1 MKTLIVVAHPKIDDS
16 SSQAFFKAG
25 ATLVEDA
32 TWHPL
37 VEPFDVREERALLMA
52 ADRIILQFPLYWYQA
67 PSSLPKWLNEVWS
80 VDFASHLKGKQLAV
94 VLTLGRQLQDYQPG
108 AAVGVTLSDL
118 LSPYVALANT
128 CEMTWVPPLVVA
140 QFARMTEAQR
150 QSLLIRYQQF
160 LSLPDTHFQTISQWW
175 VDQLNKRPEAAQ
187 IAQTL
192 QERQE
197 HLASL
202 RQSVKEA
209 QDDE

>member
-1 MKTLIVVAHPKIDDS
+1 MRTLIVIAHPKIDDS

-25 ATLVEDA
+25 AKSIETA

-37 VEPFDVREERALLMA
+37 VEPFDVREERALLME

-80 VDFASHLKGKQLAV
+80 VDFASRLKNKQLAV

-128 CEMTWVPPLVVA
+128 CEMTWVPPLIVA

-150 QSLLIRYQQF
+150 QNLLIRYQQF
-160 LSLPDTHFQTISQWW
+160 LSLPDTHFQTVSQWW
-175 VDQLNKRPEAAQ
+175 LDELAKRPEAGQ
-187 IAQTL
+187 L
-192 QERQE
+192 MEPLRERQA

-202 RQSVKEA
+202 RQAVKEA
-209 QDDE
+209 QGDE

>member
-25 ATLVEDA
+25 AKLVADA

-37 VEPFDVREERALLMA
+37 VAPFDVQSERALLTQ

-80 VDFASHLKGKQLAV
+80 VDFANQLKHKQLAAV
-94 VLTLGRQLQDYQPG
+94 VTLGRQLQDYQPG

-128 CEMTWVPPLVVA
+128 CDMTWVPPLVVA
-140 QFARMTEAQR
+140 QFARMSEAAR

-160 LSLPDTHFQTISQWW
+160 LSLPDTHFSTLSQWW
-175 VDQLNKRPEAAQ
+175 LEALAKRPEAAQ
-187 IAQTL
+187 LAETL
-192 QERQE
+192 QQRQA
-197 HLASL
+197 HLESL
-202 RQSVKEA
+202 RASVKEA
-209 QDDE
+209 QGDE